1 MLWEPHQLRLAQV
14 WTFQMYIENY
24 KRDTR
29 NSAVI
34 AVNADS
40 INKHRNTLR
49 QKKQLKEHLESQEI
63 EISSLKKEVSELKS
77 ILSNLIN
84 QKN

>member
-1 MLWEPHQLRLAQV
+1 
-14 WTFQMYIENY
+14 MYIENY

-63 EISSLKKEVSELKS
+63 EISSLKKEVSELKN

>member
-63 EISSLKKEVSELKS
+63 EISSLKKEVSELKN